1 MRKSLLL
8 LGSCL
13 AFGTA
18 ITAISASIGHAQMT
32 PPNSP
37 GFPGTPRT
45 PNPLKNPGAKPAAV
59 VLATFNCQGRGTATK
74 VALKSDRTYKSG
86 ANPFPAVSGN
96 YQKLGDAY
104 RFKDGTLK
112 KQSIVQLRS
121 SYYLVPTE
129 KEARAASI
137 AATDAA
143 MVCTRR

>member
-1 MRKSLLL
+1 MRKSLLF
-8 LGSCL
+8 LGHCL

-18 ITAISASIGHAQMT
+18 IAAISASVSNAQMT
-32 PPNSP
+32 PA

-45 PNPLKNPGAKPAAV
+45 SGTPQPLTPGTRPAAV
-59 VLATFNCQGRGTATK
+59 ILATFSCQSRGAVTK
-74 VALKSDRTYKSG
+74 VVLNSDRTYKSG
-86 ANPFPAVSGN
+86 SNPFPAVSGT

-112 KQSIVQLRS
+112 KQSIVQLRN

-143 MVCTRR
+143 TFCTKKR